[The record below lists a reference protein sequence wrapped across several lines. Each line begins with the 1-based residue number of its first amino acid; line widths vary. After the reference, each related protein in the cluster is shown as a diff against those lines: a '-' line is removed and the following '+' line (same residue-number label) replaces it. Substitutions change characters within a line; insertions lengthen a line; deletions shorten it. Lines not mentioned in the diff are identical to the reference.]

1 MKRDDS
7 LWKAILE
14 DVFDDFLRFFF
25 EDANDLFDFSKPF
38 EFLDKELEQL
48 FPSNPDDF
56 SPKYVDKL
64 IKVFTRAGKEEWVL
78 VHVEVQG
85 SSDSEFE
92 QRMFYYYYRIYD
104 RYQRPITA
112 FAILTDTN
120 RRFKPHKFEQHCLG
134 THLSYHFNT
143 YKIVEQDPAILV
155 QSQNPFAMVVL
166 TALVALQ
173 KGKISETALLD
184 QKVNLLKSLVAKGFN
199 REKIEALMGFLKLY
213 VRFKKPEF
221 DVKFD
226 NQLSEILNTPNKTM
240 GIVEFVLERE
250 RRLGEKKG
258 IEKGIAKGIEK
269 GIEQGIEKG
278 IAKGIEK
285 GIEQGIEKGLE
296 QGIEKGLEQGIEK
309 GHYERDSAFVQK
321 LLKNTDFDDAQI
333 ANLVSVTTDFVK
345 SVREKL

>member
-1 MKRDDS
+1 
-7 LWKAILE
+7 
-14 DVFDDFLRFFF
+14 
-25 EDANDLFDFSKPF
+25 
-38 EFLDKELEQL
+38 
-48 FPSNPDDF
+48 
-56 SPKYVDKL
+56 
-64 IKVFTRAGKEEWVL
+64 
-78 VHVEVQG
+78 
-85 SSDSEFE
+85 
-92 QRMFYYYYRIYD
+92 
-104 RYQRPITA
+104 
-112 FAILTDTN
+112 
-120 RRFKPHKFEQHCLG
+120 
-134 THLSYHFNT
+134 
-143 YKIVEQDPAILV
+143 
-155 QSQNPFAMVVL
+155 MVVL

-173 KGKISETALLD
+173 KGKISETVLLD

-278 IAKGIEK
+278 I
-285 GIEQGIEKGLE
+285 EQGIEKGFE